1 METLSFLRLPSP
13 AQEDLRRKAVQAVL
27 DGGEVKHTAKLFG
40 VTRQALHKWLRLF
53 HTDGEAALRARKKG
67 APRTGGKLEPWQC
80 AQVVRTISDKCPEQL
95 KLPGFWLWTREA
107 VQHYIRSHFGLEL
120 SLSSVG
126 RYLRRWGLTPQKPAR
141 RAYQRDAKACQRW
154 MDEEYPSIR
163 EQAKLDKATILWG
176 DECGFRSD
184 HQVGTSYS
192 KRGRT
197 PIIPTSGSR
206 FSCNMVSAIDNSG
219 HLYFKMFDG
228 KFDAKVFIDFMRRLI
243 RQSRRKVFLIV
254 DNLRVHRSKEVEG
267 WLAEQAG
274 QIRLFFLPKYS
285 PDLNPDEYLN
295 NDVKSNA
302 VGRRRASNKEEL
314 KANVG
319 AYLRSTQRQ
328 PEIVKRF
335 FEERH
340 VKYAAVEIHY

>member
-1 METLSFLRLPSP
+1 METTSFLRLPSA

-40 VTRQALHKWLRLF
+40 VTRQALHRWMRLY
-53 HTDGEAALRARKKG
+53 HARGEAALRAGRKG
-67 APRTGGKLEPWQC
+67 APRTGGKLKPWQC
-80 AQVVRTISDKCPEQL
+80 AQAVKVISDKCPEQL

-107 VQHYIRSHFGLEL
+107 VQLYIKTSFGLEL

-154 MDEEYPSIR
+154 MDEEYPAIR
-163 EQAKLDKATILWG
+163 EQAKREKAIVLWG

-184 HQVGTSYS
+184 HQTGTSYS
-192 KRGRT
+192 LRGQT
-197 PIIPTSGSR
+197 PVIPSPGRR
-206 FSCNMVSAIDNSG
+206 FSCNMISAIDNTG

-228 KFDAKVFIDFMRRLI
+228 KFDAKVFTDFMGRLVRQCRRT
-243 RQSRRKVFLIV
+243 VFLIV
-254 DNLRVHRSKEVEG
+254 DNLRVHKSKEVER
-267 WLAEQAG
+267 WLCKQDG
-274 QIRLFFLPKYS
+274 KIRLFHLPKYS

-302 VGRRRASNKEEL
+302 VGRRRAANKEEL
-314 KANVG
+314 KANVS

-328 PEIVKRF
+328 PGTVKRF
-335 FEERH
+335 FDEKH
-340 VKYAAVEIHY
+340 VKYAAE

>member
-1 METLSFLRLPSP
+1 METLSFLRLPSA
-13 AQEDLRRKAVQAVL
+13 AQEDLRRKAVTAVL

-40 VTRQALHKWLRLF
+40 VTRQAVHNWLRLY
-53 HTDGEAALRARKKG
+53 HTEGEVALRAAKKG
-67 APRTGGKLEPWQC
+67 APRTGGKLKPWQC

-107 VQHYIRSHFGLEL
+107 VQHYIKSYFDLDL

-154 MDEEYPSIR
+154 MDEEYPAIR
-163 EQAKLDKATILWG
+163 EQAKDEKATIFWG

-184 HQVGTSYS
+184 HQVGTSYP
-192 KRGRT
+192 KQGQT
-197 PIIPTSGSR
+197 PVIPASGNR
-206 FSCNMVSAIDNSG
+206 FSCNMISAIDNSG

-228 KFDAKVFIDFMRRLI
+228 KFDAAVFIDFLGRLI

-254 DNLRVHRSKEVEG
+254 DNLRVHKSKEVEK
-267 WLAEQAG
+267 WLAGRSG

-302 VGRRRASNKEEL
+302 VGRRRASTKSEL
-314 KANVG
+314 KANVST
-319 AYLRSTQRQ
+319 YLRSTQRL

-335 FEERH
+335 FQEQH
-340 VKYAAVEIHY
+340 VKYAAV